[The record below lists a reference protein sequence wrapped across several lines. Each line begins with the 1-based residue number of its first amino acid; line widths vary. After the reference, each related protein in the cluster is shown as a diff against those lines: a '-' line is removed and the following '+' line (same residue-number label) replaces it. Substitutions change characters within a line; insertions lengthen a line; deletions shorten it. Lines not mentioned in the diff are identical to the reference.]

1 MLAARAEGFDT
12 CPMEGFDARRASH
25 LLGLQRGEEVRTFI
39 AVGKRAADGI
49 RFDRAL
55 RPWTWTVQT
64 L

>member
-1 MLAARAEGFDT
+1 
-12 CPMEGFDARRASH
+12 MEGFDARRASH
-25 LLGLQRGEEVRTFI
+25 PLGLQRGEEVSMFI
-39 AVGKRAADGI
+39 TVGKRAADGI